1 MIPAGRLRERITLES
16 ATETQDAA
24 GQPIRTWSTLESG
37 IPAEV
42 VAVSG
47 GEVIRGRQVHADA
60 KYMITV
66 RYRTDVTTLERVS
79 WNSLTLPIVAVG
91 DPYGDRRDL
100 RIECSKE

>member
-1 MIPAGRLRERITLES
+1 MIPAGRLRERITIQS
-16 ATETQDAA
+16 AIEAA
-24 GQPIRTWSTLESG
+24 DGTGQLIRTWATLASV

-42 VAVSG
+42 INVAG
-47 GEVIRGRQVHADA
+47 GEMIRGRQVHADA

-66 RYRTDVTTLERVS
+66 RYRSDITTLMRVS

-100 RIECSKE
+100 RIECAKG